1 MTMLEGQLAVVT
13 GASSGIGKAIAL
25 GLAGHGAAL
34 YLVGRRSEALQAVAG
49 AAKEKSPQVF
59 CSQADLS
66 QDTEVKKLLAEIK
79 KNTQN
84 VDILIHSAGVVWL
97 GELESTDAER
107 LDDHYKINVR
117 APYVLTQGL
126 LPCLKSRQGQ
136 ILFVNSSAGLT
147 ARANLSQY
155 AASKHALKAMADS
168 LREEVNPYGVRVL
181 SLFLGRT
188 ASPMQATV
196 CRLEG
201 KMYQPELL
209 MQPEEVAAV
218 AVHALSLPRGVEV
231 TEISMRPM
239 LKSY

>member
-1 MTMLEGQLAVVT
+1 MTILESQVAVVT

-25 GLAGHGAAL
+25 GLAARGTAL
-34 YLVGRRSEALQAVAG
+34 YLVGRRSETLEAVAG

-59 CSQADLS
+59 CSQADLT
-66 QDTEVKKLLAEIK
+66 QDREVKKLLAEIK
-79 KNTQN
+79 KNTES
-84 VDILIHSAGVVWL
+84 VDILIHSAGIVWL
-97 GELESTDAER
+97 GELESTDVEH
-107 LDDHYKINVR
+107 LDDHYKTNVR
-117 APYVLTQGL
+117 APYILTQGL
-126 LPCLKSRQGQ
+126 LPCLKKRHGQ

-147 ARANLSQY
+147 ARANASQY
-155 AASKHALKAMADS
+155 AASKHALKAIADS

-196 CRLEG
+196 FRMEG
-201 KMYQPELL
+201 KTYHPELL
-209 MQPEEVAAV
+209 IQPEDVADV

-231 TEISMRPM
+231 TEISMRPL